1 MTSFVF
7 DVDGTLTD
15 SRKSIDKKF
24 EEFMLDFTRMH
35 TCYIC
40 TGSDRAKTVEQIG
53 TKLTNQFK
61 LAFHCSG
68 NLIYKNG
75 IEISRSPW
83 ALSSKELD
91 FLQQALDNTYYPE
104 KTGNHIEER
113 IGTANFSIVGR
124 NANHEQRQRYV
135 IWDNETKSRDTIAKQ
150 FNSLFPKSQAVVG
163 GETSIDIFKLGHDKS
178 QIINHITD
186 KTQVIYFGD
195 KCFPGG
201 NDYAIS
207 SICDNFYQI
216 DNGWKETYMIL
227 QEYHNKQ

>member
-15 SRKSIDKKF
+15 SRKPIDKKF
-24 EEFMLDFTRMH
+24 EEYMLEFTKMH

-40 TGSDRAKTVEQIG
+40 TGSDRKKTVEQIG
-53 TKLTNQFK
+53 EKLTNQFK

-68 NLIYKNG
+68 NVVYSKG
-75 IEISRSPW
+75 KEISRNPW
-83 ALSSKELD
+83 ALSNKELE

-113 IGTANFSIVGR
+113 IGTASFSIVGR
-124 NANHEQRQRYV
+124 NATHEQRQRYV
-135 IWDNETKSRDTIAKQ
+135 IWDNETKSREIIAEQ
-150 FNSLFPKSQAVVG
+150 FNSLFPKSKAVVG

-178 QIINHITD
+178 QIKQQIDDDI
-186 KTQVIYFGD
+186 IYFGD

-201 NDYAIS
+201 NDYVIS
-207 SICDNFYQI
+207 SICDKYYQI
-216 DNGWKETYMIL
+216 DNGWQDTFKIL
-227 QEYHNKQ
+227 KKYHYKQ